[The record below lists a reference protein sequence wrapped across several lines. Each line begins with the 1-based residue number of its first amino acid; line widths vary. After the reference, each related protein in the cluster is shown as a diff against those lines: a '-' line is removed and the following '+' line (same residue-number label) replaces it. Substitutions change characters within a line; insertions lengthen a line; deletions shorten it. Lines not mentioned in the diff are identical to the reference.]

1 MEELLVDF
9 YKKED
14 AEKIVGDSLENLE
27 ANFVLCYKFFGVVLI
42 TLLVASAFGA
52 KLFLKNA
59 TESEDMKNLTEQL
72 RKQADDLTK
81 TIAEEKK
88 IRDATDLKK
97 DDSNRKELNKL
108 NAEITDLKAH
118 IETLKT
124 RAETQDAAVAEMKKE
139 SAAKIAA
146 LKEEVEK
153 NKAQLGRQGAENT
166 RLTSEMDEMKSR
178 FAAVAEMKKES
189 AAKIAALKEEVEKN
203 KAQLGRQGAENTRL
217 TSEMDE
223 MKSRFDRSVI
233 RQEQGSYASSD
244 GWTTGNANVRHA
256 QWDCSTR
263 SSEDPSVN

>member
-178 FAAVAEMKKES
+178 F
-189 AAKIAALKEEVEKN
+189 
-203 KAQLGRQGAENTRL
+203 
-217 TSEMDE
+217 
-223 MKSRFDRSVI
+223 DRSVI